1 MQMSQG
7 ASGEN
12 LSQNLIRVGQALE
25 SAVMRQEQIQTV
37 LLAQAQDGLSFHQ
50 ALTGMDRRIS
60 KTTNQMGRLERLMIG
75 LINELRGPA

>member
-1 MQMSQG
+1 
-7 ASGEN
+7 
-12 LSQNLIRVGQALE
+12 
-25 SAVMRQEQIQTV
+25 MRQEQIQTV

-60 KTTNQMGRLERLMIG
+60 KTTDQMGRLERLMIG